1 MNPDDSVHV
10 RTIGDEHVTAAALAS
25 LPLVGPQ
32 RLRLLIHSM
41 GATDAWH
48 MVRGEIPAPEHIAA
62 LCAKDD
68 LGRLWRAAATQELW
82 QRTAD
87 VLETHDI
94 QVLLLSDPRYPAV
107 LRADHAAPAVLFAR
121 GNLSAFMHRRVGVIG
136 TRAASAAGRHF
147 ARQLSRE
154 LSQAGVAVVSGLARG
169 IDAAAHHGVCD
180 ARGDGDRN
188 RATELR
194 STTELRSS
202 ITHAAPPI
210 AVVATGVDV
219 VYPREHAS
227 LWQHVIEH
235 GVLISESAP
244 GCGPD
249 AFRFPLRNRILA
261 AISEVLV
268 VVESRASGGSM
279 ITVDEALKRSI
290 TVMAVPGSPHSEVSA
305 GTNHLLSQGAATVCH
320 VDDVMVALGLDHRHH
335 HERDDPRVPP
345 TAQERLVISALQH
358 RPLTFNQ
365 LVEVLGQPI
374 TDVALQLG
382 RLEAHG
388 WVVANAGWWEA
399 LVSP

>member
-1 MNPDDSVHV
+1 MNADGRVLV
-10 RTIGDEHVTAAALAS
+10 QTIGDEHVTAAALAS

-32 RLRLLIHSM
+32 RLRLLINSL
-41 GATDAWH
+41 GVTDAWRT
-48 MVRGEIPAPEHIAA
+48 VRGETPAPDHIAA
-62 LCAKDD
+62 LLAKDD
-68 LGRLWRAAATQELW
+68 LGRVWRAAATDELW
-82 QRTAD
+82 RRTAE
-87 VLETHDI
+87 VIATHQI
-94 QVLLLSDPRYPAV
+94 QVLLATDPRYPAV
-107 LRADHAAPAVLFAR
+107 LRADHAAPAVLFVR
-121 GNLSAFMHRRVGVIG
+121 GNLSAFTHRRVGVIG

-147 ARQLSRE
+147 ARTLSRE
-154 LSQAGVAVVSGLARG
+154 LARADVAVVSGLARG

-180 ARGDGDRN
+180 ARGDGDDDQ
-188 RATELR
+188 ATDR
-194 STTELRSS
+194 CPPSPS
-202 ITHAAPPI
+202 AAPPI

-305 GTNHLLSQGAATVCH
+305 GTNHLLSQGAAPVCH
-320 VDDVMVALGLDHRHH
+320 VDDVMMALGLNHRHH